1 MNPLQALITVTYIAG
16 KGGLARLFPAYFN
29 LHYVRRITMKEPLK
43 DYKEKRDFDDTP
55 EPEGCV
61 VEGGSHSSF
70 VIQKH
75 DASNLHY
82 DLRLESEGVMKSW
95 AVPKGPSMDPKVR
108 RLAVPTEDHPLSYNT
123 FEGVIPEGNYGAG
136 TVIVWDRGTF
146 KNTKGEDVSFAEN
159 LKEGHATIVFNGEKL
174 KGKFALIRTKRGG
187 KRLQWLF
194 FKMKDDYAKPG
205 SDVLS
210 EEPNSV
216 KTGRSLEEVAEQEAP
231 SELSDFQ

>member
-1 MNPLQALITVTYIAG
+1 MSD
-16 KGGLARLFPAYFN
+16 
-29 LHYVRRITMKEPLK
+29 PLK
-43 DYKEKRDFDDTP
+43 DYNDKRDFGETS
-55 EPEGCV
+55 EPEGTIGKT
-61 VEGGSHSSF
+61 GGFPVF

-82 DLRLESEGVMKSW
+82 DLRLESDGVMKSW

-108 RLAVPTEDHPLSYNT
+108 RLAIPTEDHPMSYND

-146 KNTKGEDVSFAEN
+146 QNAKGEDVSFSDN
-159 LKEGHATIVFNGEKL
+159 LDEGHATILLSGEKMY
-174 KGKFALIRTKRGG
+174 GKFALIRTKRGG

-194 FKMKDDYAKPG
+194 FKMKDEYAEPG

-210 EEPNSV
+210 GKPNSV
-216 KTGRSLEEVAEQEAP
+216 KTGRSLADVAEQESP
-231 SELSDFQ
+231 SEISDFQ